1 MEQIRP
7 TLGLIWFKILWHL
20 QHIYIDKNTDTDTD
34 SHSDTDIDKDR
45 DTYKHTHTFIDT
57 LTDTD
62 IKHLHVEDNFVKNVV
77 NDLHC

>member
-1 MEQIRP
+1 LEQIRP

-20 QHIYIDKNTDTDTD
+20 QHIYIDTDTD

-45 DTYKHTHTFIDT
+45 DTHTNTFIDT